1 MTVPQTIYV
10 IEDRRAVFR
19 CQTMPMIS
27 VIKRSTPNDNMWEFM
42 GAFVHPSFSS
52 GMPGSP
58 QTQKPRRR
66 PGEAIAPLK
75 TRRNMAKYITEKTSP
90 KSQKGLYTM
99 TEMKVVSSFDSFA
112 QHTESTKVYFRQKK
126 CRFLRSPEMD
136 RNLEVKAW
144 LKKTLLN
151 ELANPWPD

>member
-1 MTVPQTIYV
+1 
-10 IEDRRAVFR
+10 
-19 CQTMPMIS
+19 
-27 VIKRSTPNDNMWEFM
+27 
-42 GAFVHPSFSS
+42 
-52 GMPGSP
+52 
-58 QTQKPRRR
+58 
-66 PGEAIAPLK
+66 
-75 TRRNMAKYITEKTSP
+75 MAKYITEKTSP